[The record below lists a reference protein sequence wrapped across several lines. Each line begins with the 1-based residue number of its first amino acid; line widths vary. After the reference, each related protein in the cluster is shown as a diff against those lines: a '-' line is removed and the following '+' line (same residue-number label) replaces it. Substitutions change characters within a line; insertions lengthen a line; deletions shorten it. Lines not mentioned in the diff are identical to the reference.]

1 MSQPAEKRMGVSDAR
16 ANMTDVI
23 AEVRLLGT
31 PVVLTRREKPQAVL
45 VPVDF
50 YERAAYDRAFIEH
63 LRGMAGLPAG
73 VTAEAKPDIV
83 HTARIVHEALEKA
96 ERDVDAARNTTES

>member
-45 VPVDF
+45 VSVEA
-50 YERAAYDRAFIEH
+50 YE
-63 LRGMAGLPAG
+63 
-73 VTAEAKPDIV
+73 EAK
-83 HTARIVHEALEKA
+83 ALRRLVDLLKA
-96 ERDVDAARNTTES
+96 EDTDLYEELLAKAALKRRVVKRRRKPDDDVL

>member
-31 PVVLTRREKPQAVL
+31 PVVLTRRDKPQAVL
-45 VPVDF
+45 VSV
-50 YERAAYDRAFIEH
+50 EAYDEAKT
-63 LRGMAGLPAG
+63 LRCVVEKLKAADAGLYEELL
-73 VTAEAKPDIV
+73 AEGTVKRRTVKARRPKPEDDI
-83 HTARIVHEALEKA
+83 L
-96 ERDVDAARNTTES
+96 